1 MHAWGPWQ
9 SLSREPPNRPP
20 IPPPPAHRVCLHPR
34 PQALNSYHP
43 TGMDLMRPH
52 PTLAHVAMPLH
63 LRVWRAA
70 LSDHPDTQFIAYIID
85 GMEHGFL
92 IGFQQPGPL
101 RTAVSNCPSAEADP
115 QVVADY
121 IRKEVTLRRFLGPF
135 THESVPAGTHLGK
148 FGVIP
153 KGHTP
158 GKWCLI
164 TDLSS
169 QKV

>member
-1 MHAWGPWQ
+1 MGAVAITVPRATKLPSH
-9 SLSREPPNRPP
+9 
-20 IPPPPAHRVCLHPR
+20 PPPPTSAQGISTSPTFRHLTVTTRRVWPHE
-34 PQALNSYHP
+34 A
-43 TGMDLMRPH
+43 TPH
-52 PTLAHVAMPLH
+52 PGTRGHATPPASVEG
-63 LRVWRAA
+63 AA
-70 LSDHPDTQFIAYIID
+70 LSDHPDTQFIASIID

-101 RTAVSNCPSAEADP
+101 RMAVSNCPSAEADP